1 MLKFLR
7 TTSVLLAMS
16 AALGAPAYP
25 QVSAKPQESPWA
37 MRAPAAVPQG
47 APTLSAEQ
55 RAAEEAAEKGTPE
68 QQAFAHKVADAM
80 ASKDYAAMRQLVAP
94 STLKCIGKN
103 EDFLQDRF
111 KRQFALPI
119 DRKFNLKITKLP
131 PHILNPSKYAT
142 YPMPPTYLM
151 GMDFDIGDN
160 HDTVNLP
167 IGQEDS
173 KPSQMMSAR
182 MRLVVLLTISL
193 AALAMLALGVG
204 YRSIWWLGCG
214 LLVGA
219 VGLLLLFYNPIGHE
233 SANWYEAQPCP
244 TEAGMVRF
252 AKLQQT
258 HAIAH
263 ERAKAAAAKVEDPVK
278 SQLLALIGQHDA
290 VSAWKL
296 CMSSLHYDFQTCRG
310 MVAILAGDQDY

>member
-47 APTLSAEQ
+47 VPTLSAKEV
-55 RAAEEAAEKGTPE
+55 AAQKKAEKGTPE
-68 QQAFAHKVADAM
+68 QQALAHKVADAM
-80 ASKDYAAMRQLVAP
+80 ASKDYAAMKQLVAP

-131 PHILNPSKYAT
+131 PHILNPSQYAT
-142 YPMPPTYLM
+142 YPMPPTHLM
-151 GMDFDIGDN
+151 GMDFDTGDN

-167 IGQEDS
+167 IGQEDG
-173 KPSQMMSAR
+173 K
-182 MRLVVLLTISL
+182 
-193 AALAMLALGVG
+193 
-204 YRSIWWLGCG
+204 
-214 LLVGA
+214 
-219 VGLLLLFYNPIGHE
+219 
-233 SANWYEAQPCP
+233 WYEAQPCP

-252 AKLQQT
+252 AKLQQM

-278 SQLLALIGQHDA
+278 SQLLALIGKHDA

-310 MVAILAGDQDY
+310 MVAILAGDQDYY